1 MQKNKMI
8 MLAILLFPFAVQA
21 QLGGLLSKAKNKT
34 AQRMDNR
41 TDKAMDDAL
50 DKLEG
55 KSTPKQASKTDNSAS
70 SPVPDET
77 PSIKSYSKFDFIPGE
92 EILYYENFETEA
104 IGELPTGWNTDGAGE
119 VVTLNQLPGKWLK
132 LHQKNL
138 YLASNSKPFGENYT
152 VEFDVLM
159 QLKSDGHF
167 YPYFS
172 FGFFATNKETNT
184 NEFLQ
189 NFNKNA
195 SVDAII
201 YPAESGK
208 TSIQLKSFDNGRPY
222 YKGDS
227 KPFEA
232 LEKWYGQPVH
242 VAIQVQKERLRI
254 WLNEEKAYDLPKAI
268 PLTQVMDQLQF
279 MVHVSNYKEDQ
290 YGMYIG
296 NLKVATGKPDTRHKL
311 IEEGKFSTTGIL
323 FDVQSAVIRSE
334 SYGVVKEIAVVLKE
348 HDDIKIKVIGHTSS
362 DGDDKKNMELS
373 AERAAAVKDMLI
385 SEFGIDAARI
395 ETLGKGETEP
405 VADNK
410 TKEGKALNRRVE
422 FIKL

>member
-1 MQKNKMI
+1 MQKNKMAL
-8 MLAILLFPFAVQA
+8 LAILIFPFAAQA
-21 QLGGLLSKAKNKT
+21 QLGGLLGKAKNKT
-34 AQRMDNR
+34 EQRIDKR
-41 TDKAMDDAL
+41 TDRAMDDAL

-55 KSTPKQASKTDNSAS
+55 KSTSSNAAKTDNNAPATAAEEPS
-70 SPVPDET
+70 
-77 PSIKSYSKFDFIPGE
+77 SIKSYSKFDFIPGE
-92 EILYYENFETEA
+92 EILYYENFDAEA
-104 IGELPTGWNTDGAGE
+104 IGELPTGWNTNGAGE
-119 VVTLNQLPGKWLK
+119 VVTLNQFPGKWLK

-152 VEFDVLM
+152 IEFDVLM

-172 FGFFATNKETNT
+172 FGFFATNKEPNA
-184 NEFLQ
+184 NEFLE
-189 NFNKNA
+189 NFNRNA

-201 YPAESGK
+201 YPAETGK
-208 TSIQLKSFDNGRPY
+208 TSIQLKSFSNGRPY

-242 VAIQVQKERLRI
+242 VSIQVQKERLRI

-268 PLTQVMDQLQF
+268 PLGQVMDQLQF
-279 MVHVSNYKEDQ
+279 MVHISSYKEDQ

-311 IEEGKFSTTGIL
+311 VEEGKFSTTGIL
-323 FDVQSAVIRSE
+323 FDVQSAVIRPE
-334 SYGVVKEIAVVLKE
+334 SYGVIKEIASVLKE
-348 HDDIKIKVIGHTSS
+348 HDDIKVKVIGHTSS

-373 AERAAAVKDMLI
+373 AKRASAVKDMLTG
-385 SEFGIDAARI
+385 EFGIDAGRI
-395 ETLGKGETEP
+395 ETAGKGETEP